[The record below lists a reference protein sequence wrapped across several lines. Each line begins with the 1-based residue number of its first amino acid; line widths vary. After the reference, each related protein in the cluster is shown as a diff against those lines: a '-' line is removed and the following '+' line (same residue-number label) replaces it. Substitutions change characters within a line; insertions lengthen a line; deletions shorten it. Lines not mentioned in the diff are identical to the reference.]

1 MTVAAPRT
9 AGGTTGPVVLL
20 AALTYRRPD
29 DLAQLLPR
37 LVQQAES
44 VPDRVEILIVD
55 NDPHAGARDQVTAFG
70 SGVQYIHAA
79 VPGIAAARN
88 AALEAAA
95 DADLLVFIDD
105 DERPV
110 PNWLEDLLATWKRFD
125 CAAVVGP
132 VVSEFGA
139 EPEEWVRAG
148 RFFER
153 RRLTTGTVTDVAATN
168 NLLIELALVRSL
180 GLRFDER
187 FGLTGGSDT
196 LFTKQLHAAGG
207 TIVWCD
213 EAIVLDIVPAERATR
228 SWVLRRAYR
237 TGNSWIL
244 TSLALE
250 QSAAGRLRVR
260 ARLLAQGL
268 ARLAGGTAKA
278 TVGLLTRRLG
288 LRAQGMRTAARGAGL
303 VAGIAG
309 GVYTEYRRAA

>member
-1 MTVAAPRT
+1 MTAARLRGT
-9 AGGTTGPVVLL
+9 AGSGSPLVVI

-29 DLAQLLPR
+29 DLAQLLPS
-37 LVQQAES
+37 LVAQAES
-44 VPDRVEILIVD
+44 VPEQVEILIVD
-55 NDPHAGARDQVTAFG
+55 NDPEAGAEGQVRDFGQQVR
-70 SGVQYIHAA
+70 YHHAA
-79 VPGIAAARN
+79 IPGIAAARN
-88 AALEAAA
+88 AALDASG
-95 DADLLVFIDD
+95 DADILVFIDD

-110 PNWLEDLLATWKRFD
+110 EGWLRDLLSTWKKFE

-132 VVSEFGA
+132 VISEFGA

-148 RFFER
+148 RFFDR
-153 RRLTTGTVTDVAATN
+153 RRLPTGTVTGVAATN
-168 NLLIELALVRSL
+168 NLLLELSAVRPL

-228 SWVLRRAYR
+228 QWVLRRAYR

-250 QSAAGRLRVR
+250 ASAAGRLRVR

-268 ARLAGGTAKA
+268 ARLAGGAGKA
-278 TVGLLTRRLG
+278 LAGLLLRRLD
-288 LRAQGMRTAARGAGL
+288 LRARGMRTAARGAGL

-309 GVYTEYRRAA
+309 GVYTEYRRSA